1 MASRSCA
8 LQRFDRAIGTEAQL
22 RWQSSHSGSEPAPAH
37 GLAPTGRALA
47 RVMGSAPAAGNAAA
61 LSTTSMMSDLT
72 TCTRGEASAAGA
84 MLSL

>member
-1 MASRSCA
+1 
-8 LQRFDRAIGTEAQL
+8 
-22 RWQSSHSGSEPAPAH
+22 
-37 GLAPTGRALA
+37 
-47 RVMGSAPAAGNAAA
+47 MGSAPAAGNAAA